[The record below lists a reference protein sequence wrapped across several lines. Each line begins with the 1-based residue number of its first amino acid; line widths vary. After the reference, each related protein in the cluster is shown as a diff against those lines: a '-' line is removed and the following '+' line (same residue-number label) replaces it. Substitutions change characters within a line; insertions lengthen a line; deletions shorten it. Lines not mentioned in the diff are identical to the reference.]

1 MPELKCILFPSEEV
15 LVPELK
21 CILFPCE
28 EVSVPELKC
37 ILFPSEE
44 VSVPELKKALPPE
57 LFSMLIL
64 KRQAHEI
71 AATGKF
77 FISPLEVTGDCGL

>member
-1 MPELKCILFPSEEV
+1 VKFTLFPSEEV
-15 LVPELK
+15 A
-21 CILFPCE
+21 
-28 EVSVPELKC
+28 
-37 ILFPSEE
+37 
-44 VSVPELKKALPPE
+44 VPELKKALPPE

-77 FISPLEVTGDCGL
+77 LSPFAAQRIGRYMFF